1 MMKMIVSSNN
11 INGSKSKWLFSMIK
25 ALYIYPEF
33 LQIMLWVQWENSPIV
48 HMGFDT
54 INQYSL

>member
-25 ALYIYPEF
+25 AVIYPEF
-33 LQIMLWVQWENSPIV
+33 FQIMLLVHSENSPIV

-54 INQYSL
+54 IN